1 MLIVG
6 IKNSARGSLS
16 KKQHGNLMTMREGA
30 DMSHNKKFEIRL
42 TLAEFYAIRNALA
55 KQGNEIELLM
65 KINEQIDMLHH
76 YFDGRWHLPKGV
88 EPTLRLWRL
97 R

>member
-1 MLIVG
+1 MPASVCDFADLGVEAE
-6 IKNSARGSLS
+6 KMS
-16 KKQHGNLMTMREGA
+16 KK
-30 DMSHNKKFEIRL
+30 KFDISL

-88 EPTLRLWRL
+88 EPNLRLWRL

>member
-1 MLIVG
+1 LASDSGRFFILPASVHSDCVDGVEAEEM
-6 IKNSARGSLS
+6 S
-16 KKQHGNLMTMREGA
+16 KK
-30 DMSHNKKFEIRL
+30 KFDISL

-76 YFDGRWHLPKGV
+76 YFDGRWHLPHGV
-88 EPTLRLWRL
+88 EPNLRLWRL

>member
-1 MLIVG
+1 LASNAGGHFVLPAGMRDFDCLGVEAE
-6 IKNSARGSLS
+6 KMS
-16 KKQHGNLMTMREGA
+16 KK
-30 DMSHNKKFEIRL
+30 KFDISL

-76 YFDGRWHLPKGV
+76 YFDGRWHLPHGV
-88 EPTLRLWRL
+88 EPNLRLWRL

>member
-1 MLIVG
+1 MPASVCDYCVDG
-6 IKNSARGSLS
+6 VETEEMS
-16 KKQHGNLMTMREGA
+16 K
-30 DMSHNKKFEIRL
+30 KKFEISL

-76 YFDGRWHLPKGV
+76 YFDGRWHLPKGI
-88 EPTLRLWRL
+88 EPNLRLWRL

>member
-1 MLIVG
+1 VDGVEAKEM
-6 IKNSARGSLS
+6 S
-16 KKQHGNLMTMREGA
+16 KK
-30 DMSHNKKFEIRL
+30 KFDISL

-76 YFDGRWHLPKGV
+76 YFDGRWHLPQGV
-88 EPTLRLWRL
+88 EPNLRLWRL

>member
-1 MLIVG
+1 LASGSGRFSILPASVRD
-6 IKNSARGSLS
+6 IGSLGVEDEEMS
-16 KKQHGNLMTMREGA
+16 KK
-30 DMSHNKKFEIRL
+30 KFDISL

-76 YFDGRWHLPKGV
+76 YFDGRWHLPHGV
-88 EPTLRLWRL
+88 EPNLRLWRL

>member
-1 MLIVG
+1 MIEHW
-6 IKNSARGSLS
+6 
-16 KKQHGNLMTMREGA
+16 Q
-30 DMSHNKKFEIRL
+30 
-42 TLAEFYAIRNALA
+42 ALA
-55 KQGNEIELLM
+55 KQDNEIELLM

-88 EPTLRLWRL
+88 EPNLRLWRL